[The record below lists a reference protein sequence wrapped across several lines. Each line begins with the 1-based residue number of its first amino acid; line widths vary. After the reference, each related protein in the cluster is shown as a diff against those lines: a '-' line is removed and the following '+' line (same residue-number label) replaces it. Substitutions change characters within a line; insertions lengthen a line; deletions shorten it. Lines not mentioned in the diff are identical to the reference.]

1 VENTIHL
8 FHFLVEK
15 KETLILYAE
24 SHHHLIVKLQRGEL
38 WVKGK
43 IMTCGFRGLF
53 SGAGI

>member
-1 VENTIHL
+1 
-8 FHFLVEK
+8 LVEK